1 MRCMRSKRCWMQSDF
16 VPEKLKK
23 AKWEVTKR
31 LEIAQEKQKALEP
44 KRIPKRSWW
53 HRLKLKLFGL

>member
-1 MRCMRSKRCWMQSDF
+1 MQSDF